1 MKKLNY
7 NHSIIKLISLVLF
20 LSFLVS
26 GCNRQIEPISKT
38 AFLLDTVVTITLYDS
53 ADSTILDDCISSC
66 KYYENLFSKTITT
79 SDVSLINQAAGR
91 PVTVSDD
98 TIYLI
103 QKAISYSEL
112 SNGAFD
118 ITIGPVSDLWDFKSE
133 NPKIP
138 QSSKI
143 QSALSHVDYTTIK
156 VTDKTVQLK
165 DPAAKIDLGGIAK
178 GYIADQLKA
187 LLISKGVKNAMINLG
202 GNVYALGS
210 KENGTPYTIGIQ
222 KPFADLNTVLL
233 SLPISNQ
240 SVVSSGPYERFFEK
254 NGTLYHHIIDT
265 TTGYPVKNDLYGVTI
280 LSDDSVDGDA
290 LSTTCFALGKK
301 EGIELINSLSGVE
314 AVFID
319 CNYQITYTDKDK
331 Q

>member
-1 MKKLNY
+1 MKTLNY
-7 NHSIIKLISLVLF
+7 NHFIIKSISLVLF
-20 LSFLVS
+20 LSFLLS
-26 GCNRQIEPISKT
+26 GCNRQIEPLSKT

-53 ADSTILDDCISSC
+53 SDSTILDDCISRC

-118 ITIGPVSDLWDFKSE
+118 ITIGPVSDLWDFKSK
-133 NPKIP
+133 NPEIP

-156 VTDKTVQLK
+156 VTDKTVQLL

-178 GYIADQLKA
+178 GYIADQLKE

-254 NGTLYHHIIDT
+254 YGTLYHHILDT
-265 TTGYPVKNDLYGVTI
+265 STGYPVKNDLYGVTI
-280 LSDDSVDGDA
+280 ISDDSVDGDA
-290 LSTTCFALGKK
+290 LSTTCFVLGKK
-301 EGIELINSLSGVE
+301 KGIELINSLSGVE

-319 CNYQITYTDKDK
+319 CNYQITYTDKAK
-331 Q
+331 